1 MPRYDRDFD
10 ESDMLVARFI
20 HDTLR
25 PRPRPQP
32 PVVVTTPAGD
42 RNVVHNPPR
51 GSRGNGRRSEMFD
64 YEEYLQRRM
73 DMAGYYDELD

>member
-20 HDTLR
+20 DDTLHPR

-32 PVVVTTPAGD
+32 PIVVTNPSGGHTI
-42 RNVVHNPPR
+42 VHVPPR
-51 GSRGNGRRSEMFD
+51 RGRRSEMFD

>member
-10 ESDMLVARFI
+10 ESDMLVARFR
-20 HDTLR
+20 HDP
-25 PRPRPQP
+25 PRPRPPPQP
-32 PVVVTTPAGD
+32 PIVVTNPSGGNTIIH
-42 RNVVHNPPR
+42 VPPR
-51 GSRGNGRRSEMFD
+51 RTRGRRSEMFD